1 MRTLP
6 VMSSLSPHL
15 FWITSRAAG
24 ISAMVFAS
32 LSVGL
37 GLSMAAKLGK
47 SRLSDRRALH
57 EALSIGV
64 MISIVVHAGALLFD
78 AYLKPSLADITIP
91 FVSSYHTIWMTI
103 GIVSGW
109 GMIAFGLAYYAR
121 RRIGPQ
127 RWKLVHRFTLLT
139 WLGGI
144 VHSLGMGT
152 DAGQPWFLAL
162 VALTVAPSLVL
173 LGLRVAGR
181 SPAPARPVP
190 STLATQPIP

>member
-1 MRTLP
+1 
-6 VMSSLSPHL
+6 MSSLSPHL

-32 LSVGL
+32 ISVGL
-37 GLSMAAKLGK
+37 GLSMAAKVGK
-47 SRLSDRRALH
+47 GRLSDRRALH

-64 MISIVVHAGALLFD
+64 MISIVVHAVSLLFD
-78 AYLKPSLADITIP
+78 AYLHPSVADIAIP

-103 GIVSGW
+103 GIASGW

-139 WLGGI
+139 WLGGL

-152 DAGQPWFLAL
+152 DAGAPWFLAL
-162 VALTVAPSLVL
+162 VALSVAPSLVL
-173 LGLRVAGR
+173 LGLRVA
-181 SPAPARPVP
+181 PALHDRTLPQQTRPRP
-190 STLATQPIP
+190 HPTPIP